1 MKAKT
6 NGLDVRIC
14 IYFKS
19 VMFTDILGK
28 LISSAVKNKI
38 FTRFQSK
45 YSNTL
50 VRITNKLVLTARQ
63 IDSTLSSTH

>member
-1 MKAKT
+1 
-6 NGLDVRIC
+6 
-14 IYFKS
+14 
-19 VMFTDILGK
+19 MFTDIVGK

-50 VRITNKLVLTARQ
+50 VRITNKLVLTARP
-63 IDSTLSSTH
+63 IDSPLWFTVLALSTSVARAA